1 MTEFKLETGSMAGVI
16 DIEIDSH
23 DDAPRPKLAIVH
35 RAEAGSVPDE
45 WGAGAYVLVDILP
58 SKGERRK
65 VYVGEATKA
74 GVSGRLQSHISKSS
88 SLERWVFA
96 VVIHGQDGGTQ
107 SKLTY
112 EEAQALECELLK
124 EFKRHSNIEVANK
137 KDPSEPTLTGSG
149 WDKIRSF
156 VKPVIDL
163 LKVYGCDVRKKPSTY
178 WVAQAINAT
187 SHDSATALPPPSP
200 TFPSPSAKK
209 AKKPQKHFGVT
220 LTDLVASGDLRVG
233 DRLVPGGY
241 AKKYSGE
248 GFVVESNGKIYIM
261 VNGAEYGS
269 PSSAAKAISGNK
281 AESGWHFW
289 KRSSDGKSLDEV
301 RKRLKRVQGIDD
313 D

>member
-1 MTEFKLETGSMAGVI
+1 MTEFKLETGPTAGVI
-16 DIEIDSH
+16 DIEIYSY
-23 DDAPRPKLAIVH
+23 DDTARPRLAIVH
-35 RAEAGSVPDE
+35 RSEAGSLPDE

-58 SKGERRK
+58 IKGERRK

-96 VVIHGQDGGTQ
+96 LVIHGQDGGTQ

-124 EFKRHSNIEVANK
+124 EFKRHPNVELANK
-137 KDPSEPTLTGSG
+137 NDPSEPTLTGSG

-163 LKVYGCDVRKKPSTY
+163 LKVYGCDVRKKSSTH
-178 WVAQAINAT
+178 WVSQAINAS
-187 SHDSATALPPPSP
+187 SHDSATSLPPPSP
-200 TFPSPSAKK
+200 SLPSPDDKK

-220 LTDLVASGDLRVG
+220 LTDLVAAGDLRVG

-248 GFVVESNGKIYIM
+248 GFVVESNGKIYIR
-261 VNGAEYGS
+261 VNGADYGS
-269 PSSAAKAISGNK
+269 PSSAAKALSGNK

-289 KRSSDGKSLDEV
+289 KRSSDGKSLDEM
-301 RKRLKRVQGIDD
+301 RKRLKRVRGIDD